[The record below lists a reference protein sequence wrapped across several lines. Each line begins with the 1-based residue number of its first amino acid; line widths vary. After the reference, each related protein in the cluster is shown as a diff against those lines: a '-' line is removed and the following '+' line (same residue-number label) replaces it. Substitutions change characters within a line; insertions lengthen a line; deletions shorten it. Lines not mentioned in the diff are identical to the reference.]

1 MELDT
6 TQPVDRIVRITR
18 ATDARDVALGTYAR
32 LLDLLE
38 RLDGDDWRAPTECS
52 GWDVAAMVGHLIGA
66 AKAGA
71 SVRENLRQQRWG
83 KRNASA
89 FDGNKLDAFNELQVR
104 DHAALTPEERIAALR
119 RVAPAAIAGRMRV
132 PAPMRALRV
141 PLDDGGSTLP
151 GMPGQLVIGHLMDV
165 IYTRDAWLHTVDIAR
180 ATSRPFEI
188 DPAVDRRVVA
198 DVVAEW
204 AGRHREPFVLRL
216 TGPAGGTFRQGR
228 DGPSLEMDPIEF
240 CRVLSGRVVVRPAEA
255 NVTAVPPIAAPLLE
269 TLVLF

>member
-6 TQPVDRIVRITR
+6 TQPVDGIVRISR
-18 ATDARDVALGTYAR
+18 ATDARDVAHATYDR

-38 RLDGDDWRAPTECS
+38 RLDPDDWRAPTECA

-71 SVRENLRQQRWG
+71 SIRESLRQQRWG

-89 FDGNKLDAFNELQVR
+89 FGGNALDACNELQVR
-104 DHAALTPEERIAALR
+104 DHAALTPEERIVALR
-119 RVAPAAIAGRMRV
+119 RLVPAAVAGRMRV

-141 PLDDGGSTLP
+141 PLDDGGSTSP
-151 GMPGQLVIGHLMDV
+151 GMPTQLVLGHLMDV
-165 IYTRDAWLHTVDIAR
+165 IYTRDVWLHTVDIAR

-188 DPAVDRRVVA
+188 DPAVDARVVA

-204 AGRHREPFVLRL
+204 AGRHHEPFVLRL

-228 DGPSLEMDPIEF
+228 EGPALQLDAVEF
-240 CRVLSGRVVVRPAEA
+240 CRVLSGRDAVRPGDRDAS
-255 NVTAVPPIAAPLLE
+255 AVPPGAAPLLE
-269 TLVLF
+269 TMVLF